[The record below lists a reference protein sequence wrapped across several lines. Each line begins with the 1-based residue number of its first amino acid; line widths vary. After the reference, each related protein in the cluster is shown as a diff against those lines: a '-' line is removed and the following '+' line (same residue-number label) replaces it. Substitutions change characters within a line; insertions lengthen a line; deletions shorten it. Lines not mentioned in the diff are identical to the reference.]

1 MDDENIETDDYETE
15 IIDGS
20 LTFDELLEDDYYK
33 AEFEKRVQQRLD
45 IQKNSHPDVKGGAN
59 TMDGQVQTTP
69 QGETVNPIEE
79 QGSIGDPGVH
89 VEQPDTTEN
98 PTVEPTDT
106 AQQGKEEPAK
116 EPARE
121 MTAEQFDLYNETL
134 RRVSKTAKAG
144 LPDRYNA
151 FEDAEIR
158 ALVKQKVMQGEKPNI
173 KELAASVV
181 TRLTQKDEPPAPPSS
196 EQQVKTEAADEVT
209 SLKVENALLRAGIN
223 VERIEAATKLFI
235 AEGASIDKV
244 ADFVAKYPEWGAS
257 SGRVVLGKA
266 QPLADKT
273 APTPGNPPVLNDF
286 EKKVAAARKARGLE

>member
-1 MDDENIETDDYETE
+1 MNTE
-15 IIDGS
+15 ITDGI

-45 IQKNSHPDVKGGAN
+45 IQQNSHPDVKGGTN
-59 TMDGQVQTTP
+59 TMDGQVQQQNP
-69 QGETVNPIEE
+69 EGEIKQGEATATTEP
-79 QGSIGDPGVH
+79 QATP
-89 VEQPDTTEN
+89 TATEN
-98 PTVEPTDT
+98 PTVEATDT
-106 AQQGKEEPAK
+106 AQQGKEETAK

-134 RRVSKTAKAG
+134 RRVSKTAKAS

-151 FEDAEIR
+151 FEDTEIKT
-158 ALVKQKVMQGEKPNI
+158 LVKQQVMQGEKPSV

-181 TRLTQKDEPPAPPSS
+181 TRLTHKEEATPPS
-196 EQQVKTEAADEVT
+196 TETTKATPDPTDEVL
-209 SLKVENALLRAGIN
+209 SLKAENALLKAGIST
-223 VERIEAATKLFI
+223 ERIEAAKKLFI
-235 AEGASIDKV
+235 AEGANFDKV
-244 ADFVAKYPEWGAS
+244 DEFVAAYPEWGAS

-286 EKKVAAARKARGLE
+286 ERKVKEARKNAGLE